1 MSNTT
6 DILHLPATAIREI
19 QDDRLRV
26 MLALCA
32 EGHDFYRE
40 AWAGIDL
47 GTIRGVADLHRLPLT
62 TKRALMDQP
71 ERFRL
76 HCPALPLAQRALWE
90 VVHTT
95 GSSGD
100 PTPIYNTTHDY
111 HAYLLL
117 NRRVAEI
124 AGITNRDMIA
134 NLFPLTAAS
143 MGAFMRSSTLAYGAG
158 AAVAASLGGAPV
170 GPFGVQ
176 NSMVEALGIVER
188 HRATVLWGV
197 TSFIRKLLLR
207 AIEVGADFRSVR
219 MIAMTGEA
227 SSPELREEL
236 RRLLRQLGAA
246 DTIIFD
252 RYGSTESGGLSQCV
266 QDGPWHNPAPELLH
280 MEVVDPATGQ
290 TLPDGERGQLA
301 ITHLDRR
308 GTVLIRY
315 LVGDVVSLDQS
326 PCPHC
331 GRTSERVC
339 GPVVRTKDLIKVKG
353 MLINPDL
360 LLAAMQGL
368 DGLDE
373 FQVVV
378 AKQDAADPFSMDEL
392 VVRVETR
399 AEKAVMAEAVSA
411 ATQAAIGVRPRVVFE
426 PPRAI
431 YDPSAHTKATRFVD
445 QR

>member
-1 MSNTT
+1 
-6 DILHLPATAIREI
+6 
-19 QDDRLRV
+19 
-26 MLALCA
+26 MLALCRQ
-32 EGHDFYRE
+32 GHDYYRQ

-47 GTIRGVADLHRLPLT
+47 DAVRGLDDLHLLPLT
-62 TKRALMDQP
+62 PKRTLMEQP

-76 HCPALPLAQRALWE
+76 QCPDLPLAERALWE

-176 NSMVEALGIVER
+176 NPMNEALGIVER

-207 AIEVGADFRSVR
+207 AIEAGSDFRSVR

-266 QDGPWHNPAPELLH
+266 QDGPWHNPAPELLS
-280 MEVVDPATGQ
+280 MEVVDIQTGRA
-290 TLPDGERGQLA
+290 LPDGERGQLA

-315 LVGDVVSLDQS
+315 LVGDVVSLDRT

-339 GPVVRTKDLIKVKG
+339 GPVVRTKDLLKVKG
-353 MLINPDL
+353 MLINPEL

-373 FQVVV
+373 FQVVIGR
-378 AKQDAADPFSMDEL
+378 QDPADPFSMDEL
-392 VVRVETR
+392 VVRVET
-399 AEKAVMAEAVSA
+399 AAPQPAMAQAVSA
-411 ATQAAIGVRPRVVFE
+411 ATQAAVGVRPRIVFE
-426 PPRAI
+426 PPRGI
-431 YDPSAHTKATRFVD
+431 YDPMRHTKATRFVD

>member
-1 MSNTT
+1 M
-6 DILHLPATAIREI
+6 LRLPASEVRAI
-19 QDDRLRV
+19 QDERLRA
-26 MLALCA
+26 MLGLCA
-32 EGHDFYRE
+32 QGHDFYRE
-40 AWAGIDL
+40 AWAGLDI
-47 GTIRGVADLHRLPLT
+47 GTIHGVADLHRLPLT
-62 TKRALMDQP
+62 TKRALMHEP

-76 HCPALPLAQRALWE
+76 KCPELPLAERALWE

-170 GPFGVQ
+170 GPFAVQ
-176 NSMVEALGIVER
+176 NSMEEALGIVER

-207 AIEVGADFRSVR
+207 AIEAGSDFRSVR

-236 RRLLRQLGAA
+236 RRLLRVLGAA
-246 DTIIFD
+246 DTVIFD

-266 QDGPWHNPAPELLH
+266 QDGPWHNPAPELLY

-290 TLPDGERGQLA
+290 ALPDGERGHLA

-315 LVGDVVSLDQS
+315 LVGDVVSLDRT

-353 MLINPDL
+353 MLINPEL
-360 LLAAMQGL
+360 LLAAMQRL
-368 DGLDE
+368 EGLDE

-378 AKQDAADPFSMDEL
+378 ARQDVADPFSMDEL

-399 AEKAVMAEAVSA
+399 AAQPAMVEAVSA
-411 ATQAAIGVRPRVVFE
+411 ATQAAIGVRPRIVFE

-431 YDPSAHTKATRFVD
+431 YDPAVHTKATRFVD